1 MSGNELDR
9 ILTETRRTLE
19 SLRGG
24 MAAPPPEAPDVE
36 GVGEAADGRVKVTA
50 GTGGRLKSVTLDPRA
65 LRMASHELG
74 EAFVAAANAAL
85 DDLRSQAASAA
96 GDVVDTAALGTRGE
110 EIQNESVRQMQQ
122 ITQALNDA
130 VAKFNQR

>member
-1 MSGNELDR
+1 M
-9 ILTETRRTLE
+9 LTETRKTLE

-24 MAAPPPEAPDVE
+24 KAAPPPDAPEVE

-50 GTGGRLKSVTLDPRA
+50 GTGGRLKQVTLDPRA

-85 DDLRSQAASAA
+85 DDLRAQAATAA
-96 GDVVDTAALGTRGE
+96 ADVVDTEALDARVE
-110 EIQNESVRQMQQ
+110 EIQNESLRQMQQ